1 MFHLTLR
8 MSRSEIAGAVV
19 LCLTVA
25 IGAMTDRSLCLWQAV
40 TGSPCPGCGIT
51 RALVVL
57 ACGDWRGA
65 MQLNASSLVVGPLLL
80 VAALRR
86 VGIQPA
92 AFQSMNACGPREES
106 ESSNAAARA
115 SGDGPREPK

>member
-1 MFHLTLR
+1 MAVLGSAAVIRPTLR
-8 MSRSEIAGAVV
+8 TSRSEIAGAVV
-19 LCLTVA
+19 LCLAVA
-25 IGAMTDRSLCLWQAV
+25 IGAMTDSSICLWRAM

-51 RALVVL
+51 RALFVL

-92 AFQSMNACGPREES
+92 ALHSMSACGPRE
-106 ESSNAAARA
+106 
-115 SGDGPREPK
+115 P